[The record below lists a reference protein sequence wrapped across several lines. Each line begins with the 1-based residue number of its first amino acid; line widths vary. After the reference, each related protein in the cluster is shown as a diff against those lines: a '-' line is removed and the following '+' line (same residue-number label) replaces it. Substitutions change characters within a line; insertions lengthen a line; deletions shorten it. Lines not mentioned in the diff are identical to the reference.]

1 MGIAI
6 PATADDLTPGWLSE
20 ALGTDVRS
28 AEGEDLG
35 EGKGILAT
43 VLRVHV
49 DGDGLPPTLVA
60 KMPSPHTDNYETSVA
75 YQFYRREVE
84 FYRHVA
90 GHLDVGTAGCRYAD
104 VSDDG
109 GSFVL
114 LLDEIVGQRQ
124 PDQIAGLT
132 IAECEIVLDALA
144 VLHAHWWD
152 TDELR
157 GLDWLPDFSY
167 PPYQAVESQ
176 IQQYFPMFKEV
187 WGERVAPAGL
197 ATAERQIFHILE
209 LMEEWRLTKPSTFAH
224 YDVRGDNM
232 MFDADDRLTLLDWQ
246 LSLQGPG
253 ALDVAYLLGTNV
265 AIDDRR
271 AHEQRLLRR
280 YHDRITELGVS
291 YPLERLED
299 DYRASMLN
307 VTNMFIIGAL
317 LDPGND
323 RGRELMHQIVT
334 RCFQASADLEAGDF
348 LPG

>member
-1 MGIAI
+1 MGTMI
-6 PATADDLTPGWLSE
+6 PATAGDLTPSWLSE

-28 AEGEDLG
+28 AESEDLG

-43 VLRVHV
+43 VLRVHL

-60 KMPSPHTDNYETSVA
+60 KLPSPHEQNLETSIA

-90 GHLDVGTAGCRYAD
+90 GHLDITTAPCRYAD

-114 LLDEIVGQRQ
+114 LLDEVVGQRQ

-132 IAECEIVLDALA
+132 IADCEVVLDDLA

-157 GLDWLPDFSY
+157 NLDWLPDFDY
-167 PPYQAVESQ
+167 PPYRAVEAHL
-176 IQQYFPMFKEV
+176 QQYFPAFREM
-187 WGERVAPAGL
+187 WGDQVAPAGL
-197 ATAERQIFHILE
+197 ATAERQIQHVLE
-209 LMEEWRLTKPSTFAH
+209 LMEHWVTTKPSTFAH

-232 MFDADDRLTLLDWQ
+232 MFDAENRLTLLDWQ
-246 LSLQGPG
+246 LCLQAPG
-253 ALDVAYLLGTNV
+253 AMDVAYLLGTNIS
-265 AIDDRR
+265 IDDRR
-271 AHEQRLLRR
+271 SHEHRLVRR
-280 YHDRITELGVS
+280 YHDRITELGVD
-291 YPLERLED
+291 YPIGRLED

-323 RGRELMHQIVT
+323 RGRELMRQIVT
-334 RCFQASADLEAGDF
+334 RCFQASADLDAGEF
-348 LPG
+348 VPS